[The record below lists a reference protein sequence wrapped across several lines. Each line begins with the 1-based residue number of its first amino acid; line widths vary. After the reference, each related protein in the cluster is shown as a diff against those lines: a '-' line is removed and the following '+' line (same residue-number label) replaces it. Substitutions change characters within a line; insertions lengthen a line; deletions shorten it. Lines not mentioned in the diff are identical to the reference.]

1 MMFKDF
7 LNSRLPVK
15 SQATYVEFGYGQ
27 VEPNHLSAQRT
38 GQIYAQLP
46 ADPSINILE
55 QGQFVKYDYAAND
68 NGIGLVDFTGA
79 GEWMLVY
86 NEIKL
91 YRDHPDGSK
100 QWDCEFAMLKD
111 DYQARI
117 YSPYDYENAELEY
130 KDWHRLNGTDEKG
143 NTSMTLAQHVTL
155 DIEGQ
160 TVTIGGKR
168 YAVSTATITDKEAT
182 EAQGTEGQEGYVPAQ
197 PAVTH
202 EAKVFTYNN
211 KQYELDENG
220 TSIETIDVEYPYD
233 DVTKDVEDIYEW
245 GFTNDPWRRLGIY
258 REKKMPAGTQM
269 VPRVFKTNVGDIY
282 TTNTINLAVNSST
295 GEFTETLSVGDPL
308 YVGDKGILCKTKKT
322 SANTNGAVSG
332 DMVWQVVKI
341 YTMPDNQRGVKVM
354 RIA

>member
-15 SQATYVEFGYGQ
+15 SQASYVEFGYGQ

-46 ADPSINILE
+46 AAPSINILE
-55 QGQFVKYDYAAND
+55 QGQFVKYDYAASNS
-68 NGIGLVDFTGA
+68 NGVGLVDFTGA

-117 YSPYDYENAELEY
+117 YSPYDSANAEIEY
-130 KDWHRLNGTDEKG
+130 KDWHKLNGVDEKG
-143 NTSMTLAQHVTL
+143 NTSLTLNQYVTL

-160 TVTIGGKR
+160 TVTINGDR
-168 YAVSTATITDKEAT
+168 YSVTEATIP
-182 EAQGTEGQEGYVPAQ
+182 AQGTVGEDDYKPSY
-197 PAVTH
+197 T
-202 EAKVFTYNN
+202 AKVFSYKGT
-211 KQYELDENG
+211 QYELDENG
-220 TSIETIDVEYPYD
+220 TSKLQVPVEYTYD

-258 REKKMPAGTQM
+258 HEKKMPAGTSM
-269 VPRVFKTNVGDIY
+269 VPRVFKTNVGDIF
-282 TTNTINLAVNSST
+282 TTNTVNLAVNSTT
-295 GEFTETLSVGDPL
+295 GEFTETLAVGDPL
-308 YVGDKGILCKTKKT
+308 YVGDKGILGKTKKT
-322 SANTNGAVSG
+322 TANANGAVSG
-332 DMVWQVVKI
+332 DMVWQVVKV
-341 YTMPDNQRGVKVM
+341 YTMPDNQRGIKVM